1 MPPAIGQRS
10 RAPTHVRGGIGI
22 HINRS
27 PKLWRRLNLELL
39 GCALFGERKRVF
51 LGHAAILQQAEYGD
65 TYGDTLTYAPFWDH
79 FAYAHAD
86 HVTIAHENTV
96 GDVAT
101 VLSFDRIDF
110 LSTAGVYRMSGY
122 RFL

>member
-1 MPPAIGQRS
+1 MIRFHS
-10 RAPTHVRGGIGI
+10 RLT
-22 HINRS
+22 
-27 PKLWRRLNLELL
+27 
-39 GCALFGERKRVF
+39 
-51 LGHAAILQQAEYGD
+51 D
-65 TYGDTLTYAPFWDH
+65 TPLRDH
-79 FAYAHAD
+79 LAHAHAD